1 MRFLYNLA
9 IYLAAIPGLALQFW
23 RNRRIPGR
31 RARLA
36 ERLGFGSFLAGPTIW
51 IHAVSVGEMQA
62 AAPLVRALLVRY
74 PQYPV
79 VLSTLT
85 PTGADRARQLFGEAV
100 LVRYVPIDLPGAVR
114 RFFDRVRPRLALI
127 LETELWPNLYAECG
141 RRDVPLVL
149 ASARISPRSVGSYRR
164 LVPLFRQTLS
174 HGIIIAAQS
183 ERDAARFLSIG
194 AAAERTHVTG
204 NIKFDF
210 ELPAVVTGQGRDWRR
225 AHAPQRPVWVAGST
239 HEGEE
244 ALVLDAHRQVRE
256 KLPAALLV
264 LVPRHTQRF
273 APVRELLARRG
284 ETSVNRSDEAAI
296 GLEVGVLLGDTMGDL
311 MTFYAGA
318 DVAFVGGSLVP
329 VGGHNLLEPAAVGC
343 PVLTGPHCFNADAV
357 LRLLVEAGAA
367 RVVRDSRGLARQVI
381 GLLGSD
387 VERQSMGAAGRRVLD
402 ENRGSLGRLLRLM
415 EPLLEPDGPDRV
427 ATG

>member
-9 IYLAAIPGLALQFW
+9 IYVAAIPGLAWQFW

-36 ERLGFGSFLAGPTIW
+36 GRLGFGSFLAGPTIW

-62 AAPLVRALLVRY
+62 AAPLVRALLDRY

-79 VLSTLT
+79 VISTLT

-100 LVRYVPIDLPGAVR
+100 QLRYVPIDLPGSVR
-114 RFFDRVRPRLALI
+114 RFFDRVQPRLALI

-141 RRDVPLVL
+141 RRNVPLVL

-183 ERDAARFLSIG
+183 ERDVARFLSIG
-194 AAAERTHVTG
+194 AAPERSHVTG

-210 ELPAVVTGQGRDWRR
+210 ELPAAVIGQGRDWRR
-225 AHAPQRPVWVAGST
+225 TITSARPVWVAGST

-244 ALVLDAHRQVRE
+244 VLVLDAHRRVRE

-264 LVPRHTQRF
+264 LVPRHPQRF
-273 APVRELLARRG
+273 APVRELLLRRG
-284 ETSVNRSDEAAI
+284 EIHVSRSEATATGAEI
-296 GLEVGVLLGDTMGDL
+296 SVLLGDTMGDL
-311 MTFYAGA
+311 MTFYAAA

-329 VGGHNLLEPAAVGC
+329 VGGHNLLEPAAAGC
-343 PVLTGPHCFNADAV
+343 PVLTGPFCFNADAV
-357 LRLLVEAGAA
+357 LRLMVEAGAA
-367 RVVRDSRGLARQVI
+367 RVVRDSRDLARQVI
-381 GLLGSD
+381 GLLGND
-387 VERQSMGAAGRRVLD
+387 AEREAMGAAGRRVLD

-415 EPLLEPDGPDRV
+415 ELLLESSGQGR
-427 ATG
+427 ATSA